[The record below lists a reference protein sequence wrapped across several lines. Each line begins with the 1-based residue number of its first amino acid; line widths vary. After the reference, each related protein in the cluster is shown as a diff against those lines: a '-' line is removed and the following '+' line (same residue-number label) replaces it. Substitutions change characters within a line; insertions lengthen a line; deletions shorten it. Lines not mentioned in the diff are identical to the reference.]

1 MINDFENRT
10 SDAYWVSLTT
20 VKKDSPLAC
29 AFRKFSLALSKPI
42 RHGEIEVDGEVERYR
57 IRSFNDQFQSAADW
71 FLRKKLENYNF
82 SEIEVSYPTDTKQL
96 GFSCKEEVLLFRSS
110 PKQFVSAVLNALFR
124 WHEDFYVE
132 VQTHSEKCSEITVYV
147 RHSNELFELTEGGP
161 NPDVIYCDAVD
172 AEELV
177 FREDYTGKEIVRS
190 WEDYWLE
197 PSRVRQKAIRRVK
210 KMLPWA
216 E

>member
-10 SDAYWVSLTT
+10 SDTHWVSLTT
-20 VKKDSPLAC
+20 VKRDSPLAR

-42 RHGEIEVDGEVERYR
+42 RHGEIEVDGGIERYQ

-71 FLRKKLENYNF
+71 FLRQKLDSYNF
-82 SEIEVSYPTDTKQL
+82 LALDIAFPVDTKQL

-110 PKQFVSAVLNALFR
+110 PKQFVLAALTALLR
-124 WHEDFYVE
+124 WNEDFYVE

-147 RHSNELFELTEGGP
+147 YHSNELFEVIEGGP
-161 NPDVIYCDAVD
+161 NPDVIYCDTLD
-172 AEELV
+172 AEALV

-197 PSRVRQKAIRRVK
+197 PSRI
-210 KMLPWA
+210 
-216 E
+216 